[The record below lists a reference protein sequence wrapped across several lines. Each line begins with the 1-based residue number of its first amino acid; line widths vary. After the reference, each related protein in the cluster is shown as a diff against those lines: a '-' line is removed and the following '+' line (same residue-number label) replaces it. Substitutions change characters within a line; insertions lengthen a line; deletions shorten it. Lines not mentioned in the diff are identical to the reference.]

1 MEQRS
6 TSLRPSSAYSGG
18 KSGKALV
25 RDLTE
30 SLGKLP
36 PQALDLEEA
45 VLGALM
51 LEKNALPAV
60 TEFLRPEHFI
70 PTLTIRFIQ
79 LSSICSKL
87 QILWI

>member
-6 TSLRPSSAYSGG
+6 KSLRPSSAYSGAG
-18 KSGKALV
+18 SKSGKALV

-45 VLGALM
+45 VCQGS
-51 LEKNALPAV
+51 
-60 TEFLRPEHFI
+60 R
-70 PTLTIRFIQ
+70 
-79 LSSICSKL
+79 
-87 QILWI
+87 